1 MAHGDVDQFL
11 ESFADAVPE
20 LVGMRARTSDLPREL
35 GETALSLYF
44 ATIAGDHDRSRSDGI
59 EHPEV
64 DIRSVWQRVC
74 EELVAAGRLSRDP
87 RPDEIERLALAFEL
101 RVNPVWPMPEI
112 GRTLRALR
120 AAGLVLGLVSNA
132 QFYTP
137 LLFPALLGAEEHE
150 LGFHA
155 ELCAYSYRLGRAK
168 PSTELFL
175 EAGGQLRSRFGIEPA
190 ETLYVGN
197 DMRNDIY
204 AAQAAGCRTCLFAG
218 DTRSLRMRED
228 DPAVAGL
235 EPDAVIRSLGELRAV
250 LSLGGRFPHA

>member
-1 MAHGDVDQFL
+1 
-11 ESFADAVPE
+11 
-20 LVGMRARTSDLPREL
+20 
-35 GETALSLYF
+35 
-44 ATIAGDHDRSRSDGI
+44 
-59 EHPEV
+59 
-64 DIRSVWQRVC
+64 
-74 EELVAAGRLSRDP
+74 
-87 RPDEIERLALAFEL
+87 
-101 RVNPVWPMPEI
+101 
-112 GRTLRALR
+112 
-120 AAGLVLGLVSNA
+120 VLGLVSNA